1 MDRKNLMVIL
11 AAFFLI
17 VGISVSVWAE
27 KQPHMKS
34 ALEGL
39 RQAKAQLEKAE
50 PDKGGHRVE
59 AIKLIDQ
66 AIQEVKAGIEYDN
79 EHKDHKDR

>member
-1 MDRKNLMVIL
+1 MTRKNLVIVMVAVCL
-11 AAFFLI
+11 S
-17 VGISVSVWAE
+17 VGVSARVWAE
-27 KQPHMKS
+27 KQPHMQS

-39 RQAKAQLEKAE
+39 KKAKAQLEKAE

-79 EHKDHKDR
+79 EHKDQKGR

>member
-1 MDRKNLMVIL
+1 MTRKNLIAMFV
-11 AAFFLI
+11 AVFLV
-17 VGISVSVWAE
+17 VGISSSVWAE
-27 KQPHMKS
+27 KQPHMQG

-39 RQAKAQLEKAE
+39 RKAKAQLEKAE
-50 PDKGGHRVE
+50 PDKGGHRVA

-79 EHKDHKDR
+79 EHKNH

>member
-1 MDRKNLMVIL
+1 MTMKNFISV
-11 AAFFLI
+11 FVFVFLI

-39 RQAKAQLEKAE
+39 RKAKAQLEKAE
-50 PDKGGHRVE
+50 PDKGGHRVA

-66 AIQEVKAGIEYDN
+66 AIDEVKAGMEFDN
-79 EHKDHKDR
+79 EHKDQKGR

>member
-1 MDRKNLMVIL
+1 MTIKNLM
-11 AAFFLI
+11 I
-17 VGISVSVWAE
+17 VMVAVCLSVGVSVSVWAE

>member
-1 MDRKNLMVIL
+1 MMKKKLLSMVV
-11 AAFFLI
+11 FVFLI
-17 VGISVSVWAE
+17 AGISVSAWAE

-39 RQAKAQLEKAE
+39 RKAKAQLEKAE
-50 PDKGGHRVE
+50 PDKGGHRVA

-66 AIQEVKAGIEYDN
+66 AIDEVKAGMEFDN
-79 EHKDHKDR
+79 EHKDQKGH